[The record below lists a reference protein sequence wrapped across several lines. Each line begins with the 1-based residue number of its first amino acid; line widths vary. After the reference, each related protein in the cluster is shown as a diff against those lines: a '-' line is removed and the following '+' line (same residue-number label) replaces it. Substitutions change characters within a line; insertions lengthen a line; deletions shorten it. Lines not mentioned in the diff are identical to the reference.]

1 MSFSVLQTWMWIA
14 RASTRARRGT
24 RSASTPSST
33 RCSCCAFQKRR
44 SCPSWPRRRRP
55 SASRGTRS
63 RRSVVFFFF
72 LRRFPCNVLKQKSI
86 FSPVARRGAHRLL
99 PADTG
104 RAGTPIRA
112 ANGRRLPGRRRPAA
126 LALWQS
132 GGSRPPRK
140 TLQIRSLKSDWC
152 VGLSDSKR
160 QPHSMQH
167 ESNVSNVEPVRSAGA
182 SAQPHRNG
190 AQEPRAAR
198 RDPRRRSGDARP
210 GASLQVPD
218 SFFFVVL
225 PIDCV
230 LEWAMLDI
238 QFYSNVTSRDCLAI

>member
-1 MSFSVLQTWMWIA
+1 MDVDSEGEYACTARNAFGLDAIVYSVQLLRVPEA
-14 RASTRARRGT
+14 
-24 RSASTPSST
+24 PLV
-33 RCSCCAFQKRR
+33 
-44 SCPSWPRRRRP
+44 
-55 SASRGTRS
+55 
-63 RRSVVFFFF
+63 SVVATTTSSISLSWNTVASVGCFFFF

-99 PADTG
+99 PADAG

-140 TLQIRSLKSDWC
+140 TLPIRSLKSDWC